1 MRTHVTLQTHAARA
15 LACTTWT
22 HAHGARHT
30 THHAHHTPHT
40 HTALTHHPRH
50 TAPPPSDTPN
60 SCDERYGPTW
70 QVIVGED
77 FKVAFTHDTKHFM
90 FVEAGKQS
98 VLVWR

>member
-1 MRTHVTLQTHAARA
+1 MRCTCTAHDARR
-15 LACTTWT
+15 
-22 HAHGARHT
+22 HG
-30 THHAHHTPHT
+30 TPHT
-40 HTALTHHPRH
+40 HAHTTLTHS
-50 TAPPPSDTPN
+50 PPATHNATTPDTPN